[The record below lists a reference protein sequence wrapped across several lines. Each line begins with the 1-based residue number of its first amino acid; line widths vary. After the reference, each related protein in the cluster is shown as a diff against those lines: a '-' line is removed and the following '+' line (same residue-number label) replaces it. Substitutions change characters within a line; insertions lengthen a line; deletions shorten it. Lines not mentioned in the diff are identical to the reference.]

1 MRSGPVLLALT
12 GPGVHLSAGNGAQ
25 ARVLVAASGP
35 SVTGLQVHPGIG
47 ETILRFLTNGELRA
61 PSGARLENRFQVLM
75 PGVDL
80 SAVAGS
86 WGVGTPEI
94 LEVRVSPNEAE
105 GITVEAAPGVVCDP
119 SLFEAGLEIA
129 CRAPPQPASAED
141 AGGADGDG
149 SEGAAEA
156 AEPRVSLDFR
166 DADLR
171 DVLRVLSEVSGLDFV
186 LQPGVSGRVS
196 LRLTE
201 IPWDRAL
208 KLVLR
213 SQRLGHVLEEGVLRV
228 GPSAELGA
236 EYAEARRQEEARELA
251 GELITFTRALA
262 YVRPDEVKEV
272 LEARLSERGT
282 LIADQRTGT
291 VLVADVE
298 SRIREIE
305 SVLDVLDI
313 PVPGVEIE
321 ARIVLATRTLTRRL
335 GIQWGGGLVREH
347 TGKKLPQSFRIGA
360 DAIGGTT
367 SSFSSGSPAG
377 GVSSAANADG
387 GRPGYGVNLPIS
399 GAPTGALGL
408 ALGALGGAA
417 HLDLALSAAERK
429 GEVRILSA
437 PRIVAQNSRPATI
450 KQGVTFP
457 VQVVANNTVTVQFRD
472 AVLELTV
479 TPQVSPDG
487 TVLLDLLVSNDSLDF
502 GQAVGGI
509 PSILTQRATTRIRVK
524 DGATT
529 VLGGVF
535 ATQEA
540 ENQGRVPGLHR
551 IPLLGHLFRSRE
563 QNHRDEELLIFL
575 TPRIR
580 SARPTAIG
588 HRDPTA
594 SALNRSVPGRVEPGS
609 PAARTHPRCVT
620 VPALRAEPRCRSCP
634 HLRPQSRPSPTF
646 SRPWISLPER
656 SSTRWICASEAP
668 VCASRGDRLPRL
680 QPRFRLRSPRPRGPL
695 PTMERRTRR
704 RPDSKQ

>member
-1 MRSGPVLLALT
+1 MRYPTKRLASLRRSGFALWVLL
-12 GPGVHLSAGNGAQ
+12 GPGVHPASGNGAVTTQ
-25 ARVLVAASGP
+25 VLVAASQP
-35 SVTGLQVHPGIG
+35 AVTGLQVHPGPG
-47 ETILRFLTNGELRA
+47 ETSLHFLTNGKLHAPAAAQLRDQ
-61 PSGARLENRFQVLM
+61 FQVLM

-80 SAVAGS
+80 SAVVGS
-86 WGVGTPEI
+86 WGIGTPEI
-94 LEVRVSPNEAE
+94 LEVRVSSDETE
-105 GITVEAAPGVVCDP
+105 GITVEAAPGVVCEP
-119 SLFEAGLEIA
+119 SLFEAGLEIS
-129 CRAPPQPASAED
+129 CRAPPEPAS
-141 AGGADGDG
+141 G
-149 SEGAAEA
+149 SEEGATDDEA
-156 AEPRVSLDFR
+156 SRGVAGAPEPRVSLDFR

-196 LRLTE
+196 VRLTE

-208 KLVLR
+208 ELILR

-228 GPSAELGA
+228 GPAAELAA
-236 EYAEARRQEEARELA
+236 EYTDRRRQQEQRALA
-251 GELITFTRALA
+251 GELITFSRSLA
-262 YVRPDEVKEV
+262 YVRAEEVKEL
-272 LEARLSERGT
+272 LESRLSERGT
-282 LIADQRTGT
+282 LIADPRTGT

-298 SRIREIE
+298 SRVREIE

-335 GIQWGGGLVREH
+335 GIQWGGGLLREH
-347 TGKKLPQSFRIGA
+347 TGKKLPQSFRVGA

-367 SSFSSGSPAG
+367 SSFSTGSPAG
-377 GVSSAANADG
+377 GVSPAADAGG

-417 HLDLALSAAERK
+417 HLDLALTAAERK

-437 PRIVAQNSRPATI
+437 PRIVAQNARPATI
-450 KQGVTFP
+450 KQGITFP

-479 TPQVSPDG
+479 TPHVSPEG
-487 TVLLDLLVSNDSLDF
+487 TVLLDLTVSNDSLDF

-509 PSILTQRATTRIRVK
+509 PSILTQRATTRIRVR

-540 ENQGRVPGLHR
+540 QQRDRVPGLHR

-563 QNHRDEELLIFL
+563 ENHRDEELLIFL
-575 TPRIR
+575 TPKIR
-580 SARPTAIG
+580 YLERT
-588 HRDPTA
+588 RLA
-594 SALNRSVPGRVEPGS
+594 SGP
-609 PAARTHPRCVT
+609 
-620 VPALRAEPRCRSCP
+620 
-634 HLRPQSRPSPTF
+634 PQSPP
-646 SRPWISLPER
+646 
-656 SSTRWICASEAP
+656 
-668 VCASRGDRLPRL
+668 
-680 QPRFRLRSPRPRGPL
+680 
-695 PTMERRTRR
+695 
-704 RPDSKQ
+704 